1 MPNGKSG
8 DHPLTDLFVHKL
20 EVYGPE
26 ADELIRKIRALCS
39 QRELDQWWE
48 REIAWSKNRDLVLR
62 KAKTRFEELL
72 KRAKDGSWEIQQ

>member
-1 MPNGKSG
+1 
-8 DHPLTDLFVHKL
+8 
-20 EVYGPE
+20 
-26 ADELIRKIRALCS
+26 
-39 QRELDQWWE
+39 LDQWWE